1 MKQKSPE
8 KVILKP
14 SLNFWLTN
22 FVMYYQT
29 GKSQIITWNKYE
41 THMAS
46 STQQCFTASKSMEES
61 YYQDPSPEIFLFNQ
75 THLVLKQKDQPC
87 HLTKAAAAFLQS
99 MSF

>member
-1 MKQKSPE
+1 
-8 KVILKP
+8 
-14 SLNFWLTN
+14 
-22 FVMYYQT
+22 
-29 GKSQIITWNKYE
+29 
-41 THMAS
+41 MAS

-75 THLVLKQKDQPC
+75 THMVLKQKGQPR